1 MDGEMIKGKI
11 VLCDNDDDSYSFYD
25 KEYEVQ
31 SLGGIGL
38 VLVDDKM
45 SGVASNYTEVPLTV
59 ISSKDAPGILS
70 YLNSTK

>member
-1 MDGEMIKGKI
+1 MIKGKI

-45 SGVASNYTEVPLTV
+45 SGVASNYNEFPLTV
-59 ISSKDAPGILS
+59 ISWKDAPGILS

>member
-1 MDGEMIKGKI
+1 
-11 VLCDNDDDSYSFYD
+11 
-25 KEYEVQ
+25 VQ

-45 SGVASNYTEVPLTV
+45 SGVASNYNEFPLTV